1 MSHRLAVALVPLV
14 LAFGSGSTAVSA
26 MEIEV
31 LTSTDRQLEMPP
43 LTSPWGKE
51 LRYTLGIGSGAFR
64 HPADP
69 AGEIWTVGD
78 RGPNM
83 TCAEAQRLLAPETAG
98 PCGAVRNGRYYPTP
112 ATCPRSTRWR
122 SIVRPS
128 HSASSRRSR

>member
-14 LAFGSGSTAVSA
+14 LALGSGSTAVSA

-43 LTSPWGKE
+43 STSPWGKE

-83 TCAEAQRLLAPETAG
+83 TCAEPSGCWHPRQRLPAALSAT
-98 PCGAVRNGRYYPTP
+98 GATTP
-112 ATCPRSTRWR
+112 RLVTCHRSTRWR
-122 SIVRPS
+122 STGLRRL
-128 HSASSRRSR
+128 SASSRRSR